1 MAQLQQDNLFFDV
14 QQQVCKIL
22 NDVPE
27 LSAIDFFPSNN
38 KDLDTEITTSL
49 RKQGVC
55 GIVIVDEAN
64 FQGFDSGIDTAWQID
79 NLVVQIIENPIINR
93 ASNNTNFLGT
103 CQDIGTKVSQVLGGI
118 EYGHHQV
125 FNLKTYEEGEE
136 NGLLTSKISFQ
147 CLVTTNLSSY
157 VPPEDPTQRIP
168 FATEPWVISNFLPIS
183 AQVEPPSSYE
193 NLSVTNLSS
202 ETGIVSDLST
212 EKIIIKE
219 KGDNLVPIAIEQLS
233 ALEYPDKRYSNL
245 YIYNISNDTSA
256 SWGSDY
262 DDSYATKVYI
272 GYNPKTRKC
281 HTNYSGLYVPTIDT
295 TRNIDNYLSNRT
307 SVTTYQL
314 NSQQAYTKFL
324 RPGVIPYKYEPIII
338 NGKTYRAMIDTYLS
352 VANLAIVDFPGYE
365 NSYPAAINF
374 LSSKYSPYTF
384 SLKNADFYRLK
395 ILKNDVS
402 GNLSVNNITGK
413 NAYFDNLSGTNI
425 NIDDVINTDIYED
438 GSKMVSFP
446 SKCQFGDDVTFK
458 NSIQTSAIT
467 SEDGKFVDLSSDN
480 ISTDNL
486 KSKNIKST
494 SLNTDDLN
502 TSYLT
507 AWQIKD
513 CSYLNVT
520 NTKSSIPGVINTNWL
535 TCENAIKVNATPTNG
550 YIQCGNTGIE
560 YNLIYAYSDWV
571 TDESGNDQLSNE
583 AKIEVEGTINT
594 FDLNIPGVLVTKP
607 YNTFLAGEPRE
618 LAIGCKTTYLG
629 EVIFNYP
636 VTNTS
641 SINSNIL
648 SSNNLSS
655 DNGNIINLKNNYLTS
670 DVITCNNSL
679 YSNYIECNNI
689 TGNVINLIDQTSETG
704 TTKGLLNTNEIS
716 AKTIYVE
723 NLGDDDSV
731 IECDG
736 ALNCMNI
743 RASLLECSNINV
755 FNMGTLFIRGSL
767 DVLQKITTDDLTAN
781 DLTANNLTANNLI
794 INGDLQVSESNST
807 KVTTDDIFTKDFT
820 CEGDVDCNTITI
832 GGVSLNSTQLN
843 KLLALIS

>member
-38 KDLDTEITTSL
+38 KDLETEITTSL

-64 FQGFDSGIDTAWQID
+64 FQGFDSGVDTAWQID

-202 ETGIVSDLST
+202 ETGIVSDLSS

-233 ALEYPDKRYSNL
+233 DLQYPDKRYSNL

-256 SWGSDY
+256 SWRSGYNDN
-262 DDSYATKVYI
+262 YATNVYI

-281 HTNYSGLYVPTIDT
+281 HTNYSGLFVPIIDT
-295 TRNIDNYLSNRT
+295 TRNIDNYLSDRT

-314 NSQQAYTKFL
+314 NAKVTYTPTL
-324 RPGVIPYKYEPIII
+324 LPAISPYQYKRVD
-338 NGKTYRAMIDTYLS
+338 GRLKTIKNYLS
-352 VANLAIVDFPGYE
+352 VANLAIVDFPGYTK
-365 NSYPAAINF
+365 SYPAAINF
-374 LSSKYSPYTF
+374 LSSEYSPYTF
-384 SLKNADFYRLK
+384 SLINADFYRLK
-395 ILKNDVS
+395 VLSNDVS

-413 NAYFDNLSGTNI
+413 NAYFDNLSGINI

-438 GSKMVSFP
+438 GSKMISFP
-446 SKCQFGDDVTFK
+446 SKCQFGEDVTFK

-467 SEDGKFVDLSSDN
+467 SEDGKFVD
-480 ISTDNL
+480 
-486 KSKNIKST
+486 
-494 SLNTDDLN
+494 
-502 TSYLT
+502 
-507 AWQIKD
+507 
-513 CSYLNVT
+513 
-520 NTKSSIPGVINTNWL
+520 
-535 TCENAIKVNATPTNG
+535 
-550 YIQCGNTGIE
+550 
-560 YNLIYAYSDWV
+560 
-571 TDESGNDQLSNE
+571 
-583 AKIEVEGTINT
+583 
-594 FDLNIPGVLVTKP
+594 
-607 YNTFLAGEPRE
+607 
-618 LAIGCKTTYLG
+618 
-629 EVIFNYP
+629 
-636 VTNTS
+636 
-641 SINSNIL
+641 
-648 SSNNLSS
+648 LSS

-716 AKTIYVE
+716 AKTIYVKT
-723 NLGDDDSV
+723 LGDDDSD
-731 IECDG
+731 IDCYG
-736 ALNCMNI
+736 NLICRNI
-743 RASLLECSNINV
+743 RASKLECNYIDI
-755 FNMGTLFIRGSL
+755 NMGTLQINGSL
-767 DVLQKITTDDLTAN
+767 DVLQKLTTY
-781 DLTANNLTANNLI
+781 DLTANNLTIDGNL
-794 INGDLQVSESNST
+794 LASNFEPA
-807 KVTTDDIFTKDFT
+807 KVTTDDIFTKEIT

>member
-38 KDLDTEITTSL
+38 KDLETEITTSL

-202 ETGIVSDLST
+202 E
-212 EKIIIKE
+212 KIIIKE

-233 ALEYPDKRYSNL
+233 ALQYPDKRFSKL

-256 SWGSDY
+256 SWGSGY
-262 DDSYATKVYI
+262 NNNYATEVYI

-281 HTNYSGLYVPTIDT
+281 HTNYSGLYVPIIDT
-295 TRNIDNYLSNRT
+295 TRNIDNYLSDRN

-314 NSQQAYTKFL
+314 NAKVTYTPTLLPAAK
-324 RPGVIPYKYEPIII
+324 PYHYEED
-338 NGKTYRAMIDTYLS
+338 GEHLWMIKNHLS
-352 VANLAIVDFPGYE
+352 VANLAIIDFPGYE
-365 NSYPAAINF
+365 KKYPAAIEF
-374 LSSKYSPYTF
+374 LSSEYSPYKF

-395 ILKNDVS
+395 VLSNDVS

-413 NAYFDNLSGTNI
+413 NAYFDNLSGINI

-467 SEDGKFVDLSSDN
+467 SEDAIFVD
-480 ISTDNL
+480 
-486 KSKNIKST
+486 
-494 SLNTDDLN
+494 
-502 TSYLT
+502 
-507 AWQIKD
+507 
-513 CSYLNVT
+513 
-520 NTKSSIPGVINTNWL
+520 
-535 TCENAIKVNATPTNG
+535 
-550 YIQCGNTGIE
+550 
-560 YNLIYAYSDWV
+560 
-571 TDESGNDQLSNE
+571 
-583 AKIEVEGTINT
+583 
-594 FDLNIPGVLVTKP
+594 
-607 YNTFLAGEPRE
+607 
-618 LAIGCKTTYLG
+618 
-629 EVIFNYP
+629 
-636 VTNTS
+636 
-641 SINSNIL
+641 
-648 SSNNLSS
+648 LSS
-655 DNGNIINLKNNYLTS
+655 DNGNIINIKNNYLTS

-716 AKTIYVE
+716 AKTIYANKIGGE
-723 NLGDDDSV
+723 NLFYDGTFTCLNIDGSV
-731 IECDG
+731 LTC
-736 ALNCMNI
+736 
-743 RASLLECSNINV
+743 SLINV
-755 FNMGTLFIRGSL
+755 PNMNKL
-767 DVLQKITTDDLTAN
+767 DLNGGLAVMQESTFDSSVTVGGDLTVN
-781 DLTANNLTANNLI
+781 GNLQA
-794 INGDLQVSESNST
+794 SNFKPA